1 MTTVLLGIPLDR
13 NSSFS
18 QGPSAGPAAIRA
30 ALASDHWNRT
40 TELGVDLDVADW
52 RDGGDVDWRGPQAL
66 EQVRAAAGDI
76 AEVGDCVLALGG
88 DHSVSA
94 PLMAAAAERCGPL
107 TVLHVDA
114 HPDLY
119 ADFQGNPHSH
129 ASPFARALEAGSV
142 GRLIQVGVR
151 TINAHQADQAAR
163 HSVEVVAMRD
173 WPRGVTSGLDA
184 PLYVSIDVDALD
196 PAHAPGVS
204 HNEPGGLTVREVLRI
219 IHALPVAP
227 VAADVVELNPL
238 RDIAGVTATAAA
250 KIVKELLGRMV
261 EPGAQPS

>member
-1 MTTVLLGIPLDR
+1 
-13 NSSFS
+13 
-18 QGPSAGPAAIRA
+18 
-30 ALASDHWNRT
+30 
-40 TELGVDLDVADW
+40 
-52 RDGGDVDWRGPQAL
+52 
-66 EQVRAAAGDI
+66 
-76 AEVGDCVLALGG
+76 
-88 DHSVSA
+88 
-94 PLMAAAAERCGPL
+94 
-107 TVLHVDA
+107 
-114 HPDLY
+114 
-119 ADFQGNPHSH
+119 
-129 ASPFARALEAGSV
+129 
-142 GRLIQVGVR
+142 
-151 TINAHQADQAAR
+151 
-163 HSVEVVAMRD
+163 MRD
-173 WPRGVTSGLDA
+173 WPRDVTSGLDA